1 MKDRFPSYS
10 WLPASDHVG
19 MPLCI
24 RYSRPSRSEGMRSI
38 WKGSISF
45 GLVTIPVAVYPAT
58 KEEKV
63 SFKQLRKKDLSAIH
77 YRKVAEADGKEVKA
91 DDIVKGFEY
100 EEGRWVT
107 LSDEDFAKVEISST
121 HTIEITDFVELSEI
135 NPKYFYKPY
144 FLEAQK
150 GGEKGYALLHR
161 ALSETG
167 KVGIAKVAIRSR
179 EYLAA
184 VKPDGMFLVLDLMHF
199 AQEVLEPEEL
209 KDVTGVKLSPKELQ
223 MAQMLIDSMSGKWSP
238 EAYEDRYQS
247 AMRDV
252 IERKIKQLP
261 EAPKRRPTVA
271 QETADIL
278 SILQKSLDESAAA
291 GKRKGRGVAPR
302 TTRTLVSQNRRP
314 RVA

>member
-1 MKDRFPSYS
+1 
-10 WLPASDHVG
+10 
-19 MPLCI
+19 
-24 RYSRPSRSEGMRSI
+24 MRST

-45 GLVTIPVAVYPAT
+45 GLVNIPVAVYPAT

-63 SFKQLRKKDLSAIH
+63 SFKQLRKKDLSPIQ

-91 DDIVKGFEY
+91 DDIVKGYEY
-100 EEGRWVT
+100 EKGKWVT
-107 LSDEDFAKVEISST
+107 LTEEDFSKVEISST

-150 GGEKGYALLHR
+150 GGEKGYALLYR

-199 AQEVLEPEEL
+199 AQEVLEPDEL
-209 KDVTGVKLSPKELQ
+209 KAVTGVELSQKEVQ
-223 MAQMLIDSMSGKWSP
+223 MAQMLIESMAGEWNP
-238 EAYEDRYQS
+238 EAYEDRYQG
-247 AMRDV
+247 AVREV
-252 IERKIKQLP
+252 IERKAKHLP
-261 EAPKRRPTVA
+261 ETQKTPRRSMPKEAIDIVA
-271 QETADIL
+271 
-278 SILQKSLDESAAA
+278 ILQKSLDDAS
-291 GKRKGRGVAPR
+291 GKKRSKPSR
-302 TTRTLVSQNRRP
+302 TTRSLVTQKRRVK
-314 RVA
+314 VA

>member
-1 MKDRFPSYS
+1 
-10 WLPASDHVG
+10 
-19 MPLCI
+19 
-24 RYSRPSRSEGMRSI
+24 
-38 WKGSISF
+38 
-45 GLVTIPVAVYPAT
+45 
-58 KEEKV
+58 
-63 SFKQLRKKDLSAIH
+63 
-77 YRKVAEADGKEVKA
+77 KEVKA

-184 VKPDGMFLVLDLMHF
+184 VKPDGLFLVLDLMHF
-199 AQEVLEPEEL
+199 AQEVLETEGLKSPSGVELSAREIEMAKALVASLSAPFEPE
-209 KDVTGVKLSPKELQ
+209 KYADT
-223 MAQMLIDSMSGKWSP
+223 
-238 EAYEDRYQS
+238 YQE
-247 AMRDV
+247 AMR
-252 IERKIKQLP
+252 
-261 EAPKRRPTVA
+261 AM
-271 QETADIL
+271 
-278 SILQKSLDESAAA
+278 
-291 GKRKGRGVAPR
+291 
-302 TTRTLVSQNRRP
+302 
-314 RVA
+314 